1 MAERLLN
8 AGFWLCDFAYA
19 FLETIQLRFL
29 PDSIPRF
36 TFYSLRIPLQDL
48 LPDAAISHSNE
59 FEGLRVLI
67 IGSSDGVTETIQ
79 NLHVRRFAN
88 AGDWSPLL
96 PAPSF
101 GEVMSILT
109 RQRQKSEDSRS

>member
-19 FLETIQLRFL
+19 LLEAIQIRFL

-36 TFYSLRIPLQDL
+36 MFTSLRIPLENL
-48 LPDAAISHSNE
+48 LPIITIPDSDE
-59 FEGLRVLI
+59 FEALRVLI

-88 AGDWSPLL
+88 ATDWSPLL
-96 PAPSF
+96 PASSP

-109 RQRQKSEDSRS
+109 RARRKLAES